1 MGTNSTR
8 ALVSVVTPF
17 YNTARYLRECIESV
31 LNQTYGN
38 FEYILHDNA
47 SDDGSSDIAREYAA
61 KDNRIRLI
69 RIETLLPQV
78 PNYNRALTYISPGSR
93 YCKIVQ
99 ADDWIFP
106 ECLDRMVALADSD
119 PRIGLVSSLRLEGK
133 RVRGEGL
140 SYEQTV
146 LTGRDSGR
154 LHLLG
159 SAFLFGS
166 PTTVLVR
173 GDIVR
178 TRHPFFEENRF
189 QEDTET
195 CFEILKGWDFGYVHQ
210 ILTYSRVAPD
220 SLFSSLSDYDTIPL
234 GNVIN
239 LHRYGPHFLAPSEL
253 GKRWNEGRRW
263 YYEHL
268 ATAFLGAR
276 GREYWRFQRTAL
288 ATEGLSI
295 EAGWLAWAVARE
307 VIDILGN
314 PKTSLWRLL
323 RRLRAWRNQ
332 PRPR

>member
-1 MGTNSTR
+1 MGTISNR
-8 ALVSVVTPF
+8 GLVSVVTPF
-17 YNTARYLRECIESV
+17 HNTARYLRECIESV

-61 KDNRIRLI
+61 RDKRIRLI
-69 RIETLLPQV
+69 RIETLLPQI
-78 PNYNRALTYISPGSR
+78 PNYNRALTYISPESR
-93 YCKIVQ
+93 HCKIVQ

-146 LTGRDSGR
+146 LTGRDAGR

-173 GDIVR
+173 SAIVR
-178 TRHPFFEENRF
+178 KRHPFFEENRF

-195 CFEILKGWDFGYVHQ
+195 CFEILKEWDFGYVHQ

-220 SLFSSLSDYDTIPL
+220 SLFSSLSKNDTVPL
-234 GNVIN
+234 GNIIN
-239 LHRYGPHFLAPSEL
+239 LHRYGPHFLAPLEL
-253 GKRWNEGRRW
+253 GRRWNEGRRW

-276 GREYWRFQRTAL
+276 GREYWRFHRKAL
-288 ATEGLSI
+288 EAEGLSM
-295 EAGWLAWAVARE
+295 EAGWLARAVAWE
-307 VIDILGN
+307 VTDILGN
-314 PKTSLWRLL
+314 PKTTLWRLL
-323 RRLRAWRNQ
+323 RRLRARRNQ
-332 PRPR
+332 PHPR